1 MTIITIRFKMGNGA
15 EFLRGIA
22 LGRVKCQYE
31 TVGHSKTAGGIR
43 GKLIKRV
50 GGSDSHSSLPY
61 YAVTSNMYF
70 RKNHESVCQGRVYL
84 DHKVCVDF
92 DWSHLHINKGG
103 DGRAFKQGVVHVQV
117 WKENKDGTFTRISNQ
132 ARNMS
137 NAEMKKYG
145 PIIKAFCPDVKFR

>member
-1 MTIITIRFKMGNGA
+1 MGNGA
-15 EFLRGIA
+15 DFLSRDKRGRRSEYVSVEPAKTIN
-22 LGRVKCQYE
+22 GVKGHVIKK
-31 TVGHSKTAGGIR
+31 VGDRDTHTT
-43 GKLIKRV
+43 
-50 GGSDSHSSLPY
+50 LPY
-61 YAVTSNMYF
+61 YSNTSDIYF
-70 RKNHESVCQGRVYL
+70 RKNANGVCQARVYVGQKMFL
-84 DHKVCVDF
+84 DF